1 VRATHHLHAQ
11 ARSMMVARGAA
22 IGVDWRAEIEALQS
36 VDWEV
41 ERAKLEDTALRYP
54 DYYLAPFHAYEQGN
68 MSWQAAL
75 EVDVAAKSVHAVVF
89 DPQARECLRAC
100 ACACG
105 LTLRAQSK
113 VLDPGGDAALRASF
127 HATAARF
134 LRGVAAAPATALDV
148 GCATGLSSRA
158 LRAAH
163 PGVRVTGV
171 DLSPYF
177 LAVGAYLQAQRAAAG
192 ETEPPFVFLHAA
204 AEATGL
210 SPASQDLVSMC
221 LVAHELPRHATVGI
235 IAEAFRLLRP
245 GGALQIME
253 MDPRS
258 AILGRVRANP
268 FAFTAF
274 ASTEPYLQDY
284 LTFAL
289 EAAVEAAGFEAPQQA
304 ANSPRHRTLVA
315 HKPR

>member
-1 VRATHHLHAQ
+1 
-11 ARSMMVARGAA
+11 MMVARGAA
-22 IGVDWRAEIEALQS
+22 IGIDWRAEIAALQS
-36 VDWEV
+36 VDWEA
-41 ERAKLEDTALRYP
+41 ERAKLEDKSLQYP
-54 DYYLAPFHAYEQGN
+54 PYYLAPFHAYEQGN

-100 ACACG
+100 GALAHV
-105 LTLRAQSK
+105 LTLRVQSK

-134 LRGVAAAPATALDV
+134 LRGVAAAPTTALDV

-163 PGVRVTGV
+163 PGVRITGV

-192 ETEPPFVFLHAA
+192 EAEPPFVFLHAA

-210 SPASQDLVSMC
+210 PPASQDLVSMC

-289 EAAVEAAGFEAPQQA
+289 EAAVEGAGFEAPQQA